1 MELKEVTYVVYCC
14 GYCQGKLSIPVV
26 NTPRI
31 RFEFCPV
38 CGERLDSTAR
48 NAIET
53 LIEIIK
59 VTGKGNFS
67 VVLEGTKDDFER

>member
-1 MELKEVTYVVYCC
+1 MELKKVSYVVYCC
-14 GYCQGKLSIPVV
+14 GYCQGKLSIPA

-38 CGERLDSTAR
+38 CGDKLDSSAR
-48 NAIET
+48 NAIEA

-67 VVLEGTKDDFER
+67 IILEGTKDDFER